1 VQRIGYR
8 NRGTGSVETFL
19 GSLLPSVDMID
30 YHIHS
35 TFSIDGSSH
44 PRDFVCSAVGHGLE
58 EIGFSEHV
66 DLDPTLGG
74 YNYLDYPRYV
84 ETLEQ
89 LRVRASV
96 TIKRGI
102 EVSYQKHLEPSIR
115 DYLSSVAC
123 DYVIGSVHEV
133 DGVTMDDTF
142 LEHFTPYP
150 YFEAVDDMAASGMV
164 DVVGHLEYFKR
175 WGGDYSSS
183 DYKSA
188 ILPVLETIIE
198 KALVL
203 EVNTSGLRHPVCDTY
218 PSLTVLKWYGAL
230 GGTLITLGSDAH
242 EPSQVAFH
250 FEPLL
255 LQLRKIGFDGVV
267 TFKNRTRHYHPL

>member
-1 VQRIGYR
+1 
-8 NRGTGSVETFL
+8 
-19 GSLLPSVDMID
+19 MID

-35 TFSIDGSSH
+35 LFSIDGSSH
-44 PRDFVCSAVGHGLE
+44 PKDYVCSAVDHGLE

-74 YNYLDYPRYV
+74 YNYLDYPLYV

-89 LRVRASV
+89 LRVEFPV

-115 DYLSSVAC
+115 DYLSSTAC

-133 DGVTMDDTF
+133 NGVSMDDTF
-142 LEHFTPYP
+142 LEHTTPYP
-150 YFEAVDDMAASGMV
+150 YFEAVEAMAASRMI

-188 ILPVLETIIE
+188 ILPVLQTIVE
-198 KALVL
+198 KTLVL

-218 PSLTVLKWYGAL
+218 PSLSVLEWYRAL
-230 GGTLITLGSDAH
+230 GGALITLGSDAH
-242 EPSQVAFH
+242 EASQVAFQ

-255 LQLRKIGFDGVV
+255 LQLKKIGFDRVV
-267 TFKNRTRHYHPL
+267 TFESRTRYYHPL